1 MCGSGLKASVFPLM
15 HETGLEVQPLPDR
28 AIFCVRVPAYIAS
41 LVSQDMQ
48 DSKKQK
54 KLVCCNYS
62 F

>member
-1 MCGSGLKASVFPLM
+1 MLM